1 MSIVTEEDFS
11 KQPQILSTKKPD
23 AREAYSSKA
32 DGLNNN
38 KLNPGTQRSN
48 QLTAA
53 AVNVM

>member
-32 DGLNNN
+32 DG
-38 KLNPGTQRSN
+38 TQRSN